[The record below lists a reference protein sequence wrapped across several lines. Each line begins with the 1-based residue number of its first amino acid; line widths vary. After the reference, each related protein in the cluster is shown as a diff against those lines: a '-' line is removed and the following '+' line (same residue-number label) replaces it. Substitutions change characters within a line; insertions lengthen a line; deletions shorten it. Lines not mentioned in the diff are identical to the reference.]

1 MAIVYI
7 LLVLTFTTTL
17 CFIEIPKILQGKS
30 KKELWSFL
38 AMLLLGTVLCI
49 LRSLDVP
56 LPNPSDW
63 VAWVYS
69 PVSNWL
75 KGFLE

>member
-7 LLVLTFTTTL
+7 LLVLAISTTL
-17 CFIEIPKILQGKS
+17 CFIEIPEILERKS
-30 KKELWSFL
+30 KTELWSFL
-38 AMLLLGTVLCI
+38 ALLVLGTVLCI
-49 LRSLDVP
+49 LRSLNVP

-63 VAWVYS
+63 VAWEYS

-75 KGFLE
+75 KGLLE